1 MRIAASPVQQASLIR
16 QAIWWRGDGHPAFTG
31 MGQPPGYGKSR
42 GNDRASGED
51 LGRAGLA
58 TSANL
63 HPVIACDKREA
74 FAQGSSDSDV
84 VVSWVRRLFENG
96 EVYYAVV

>member
-1 MRIAASPVQQASLIR
+1 METAAETIVHLAM
-16 QAIWWRGDGHPAFTG
+16 IW
-31 MGQPPGYGKSR
+31 
-42 GNDRASGED
+42 
-51 LGRAGLA
+51 GRAGVA
-58 TSANL
+58 ISAQL
-63 HPVIACDKREA
+63 SLVIACDKREA